1 MRKLLKTPLRKKALL
16 SVMMAACIS
25 SSFTGITTLFPLS
38 TAHAAAAVTYIGS
51 AQAPAHNL
59 ALWYR
64 QPATDWETQALPIGN
79 GFMGGMVFG
88 GVDQEHLQFN
98 EKTLWTGGPRSKAGG
113 GRDGNRDGAADH
125 LEDVRQKLASGDV
138 AGASSVAEQYLTGTL
153 NDYPQFGNYQNFG
166 DIYFD
171 FALPAS
177 VTVSDYRRELDLED
191 GIARVS
197 YTQNGINYTREYFMS
212 YPDNVMAM
220 RLTSSQ
226 PNQLNFDVRVTSPQT
241 SPSIVANGNTLT
253 LSGKLADNE
262 MAYESQFRVQ
272 SDDGTVTAGSG
283 KLTVAGASS
292 VTILMSAAT
301 DYANHYPDYV
311 GTDPH
316 LTVNN
321 TLAAAS
327 AKSYESL
334 RTRHLADY
342 QSLFKR
348 VSLNLNDKIATI
360 PTDQLLADYRSTRNS
375 ALESLFFQYGRY
387 LLIASS
393 REGSLPANLQGVWNN
408 SKTPPWGAD
417 YHTNINLEMNYWPS
431 EVTNLSETAIPYVE
445 FIDSLRAPG
454 RVTAQKHHGVT
465 GSGWTIHT
473 FTSVF
478 GYTAPGWDIST
489 WGWQPAAGAFLSQ
502 QLWEKYLYTGDKT
515 YLRNKLYPI
524 MKEAAEFWTK
534 TLVTDKDGTLVST
547 PGVSPEHGTLSIG
560 DSYDQELVWQ
570 LFTNCIEASNVLGI
584 DADFRNEL
592 IDKRSKLS
600 MPKIGKYG
608 QVQEWKEDIDDP
620 NDQHRH
626 ISHLVGLYPGNLINK
641 VTTPDLFNAAKV
653 TLTQRGDEATG
664 WSRANKL
671 NLWARMLDG
680 DHAEKIL
687 QGQLDVSTN
696 ANLFDEHPPFQID
709 GNFGGTSGIAEM
721 LLQSHTGSIDLL
733 PALPSAWPKGDVK
746 GLKARGNFEVDMNWN
761 GTILK
766 SATITSLQG
775 NDAKVKDKTFTHAGQ
790 FQVLKAADNTPVSYT
805 VSGDSIAFHTEAG
818 QQYMITST
826 VSPPPLPPS
835 SVESPAHTDT
845 SVDLKWTAPNS
856 GANVAGYVVEVYQ
869 GTNKINSIDV
879 PEGGTSLKVT
889 GLSAKQLYRF
899 VVWSKDANGTLS
911 SKSAETTAY
920 TFIGDVYLQNF
931 DNGEVGG
938 WKKTST
944 TGSATFSVES
954 KALKVSAAPVAIMVD
969 DNSPVY
975 KDADLAIKLKIQT
988 GTGRVGMLFRYN
1000 DVNNYAGVIY
1010 DFGKWLWYYVKDGT
1024 EHYGDLASVSVT
1036 NGQTYDVNASFVDTD
1051 IKLWIDGQLVGS
1063 ATVGDILNVP
1073 GKIGLRTWF
1082 DSKVLYIDDV
1092 TYTNTR
1098 PSIVNPVTGVLLDKT
1113 SVSLKE
1119 NETAELTAAI
1129 QPANATNPNVSWAS
1143 SNPLVAKVEVIGGK
1157 AVVTGLKEGATEIT
1171 ATTTDGGYRATAQVT
1186 VTKASAVMPSI
1197 KVDDRSSAVVYT
1209 GSWSNYNDGGDY
1221 SGTEKYSNTAGDSAS
1236 FTFTG
1241 TSIQLISM
1249 KQRNMGNIDVYL
1261 DGVLAQA
1268 DIDCYAPS
1276 TIKQVVLY
1284 SKTGLPAGQHTI
1296 KVVVKGTKSAQAV
1309 DKIGAIDAFE
1319 YTPAIAAPSVTAD
1332 DTNNV
1337 IVGADANM
1345 EYSVDSGMNYTK
1357 YGAAQIPVFSGDQ
1370 TVLVRVAAN
1379 GANAAGLTK
1388 TLTFT
1393 ANPIQSIQL
1402 TNIPA
1407 ALKVGDTVS
1416 SIVYAAYS
1424 ENEISPV
1431 TEGVTYESDHPEVV
1445 SVDATG
1451 IVRAISAGHAT
1462 ITAVYRGKQASVDV
1476 TVTVDEPAAT
1486 LTGPS
1491 STAAGTPFATA
1502 YGLNHVR
1509 DVYAQDLTLTYNPEL
1524 VTFISAES
1532 LKDGLVLVN
1541 KAEKPGQIRLIAA
1554 STGVNA
1560 ANANGDLLLLHWK
1573 AQSIL
1578 HSQVATIKLA
1588 AVNVANG
1595 EGVETSLPGSTINVQ
1610 VTVDSIIGDING
1622 DRKVSIGDVA
1632 MVAAAYG
1639 KTAGDPDWNQYKAA
1653 DINNDQKVD
1662 ILDLAAVAAKI
1673 LE

>member
-1 MRKLLKTPLRKKALL
+1 MRKLLKTPLKKKALL

-25 SSFTGITTLFPLS
+25 SGFTGMTTLFPLN
-38 TAHAAAAVTYIGS
+38 TAHAAAAITYTGS
-51 AQAPAHNL
+51 APAPAHNL

-79 GFMGGMVFG
+79 GYMGGMVFG
-88 GVDQEHLQFN
+88 GVEQEHLQFN

-113 GRDGNRDGAADH
+113 GRDGNRDSAADH

-138 AGASSVAEQYLTGTL
+138 AGATSIAEQFLTGTL

-166 DIYFD
+166 DMYFD

-177 VTVSDYRRELDLED
+177 VTVTDYRRELDLED
-191 GIARVS
+191 GIARVT
-197 YTQNGINYTREYFMS
+197 YKQNGIDYTREYFMS

-226 PNQLNFDVRVTSPQT
+226 PNQLNFDVKVTSPQT
-241 SPSIVANGNTLT
+241 SPSITAIGNTLT
-253 LSGKLADNE
+253 LSGKLSDNG

-283 KLTVAGASS
+283 KLTVAGASA

-311 GTDPH
+311 GTNPH

-321 TLAAAS
+321 RLAAAS
-327 AKSYESL
+327 AKTYESL

-342 QSLFKR
+342 QALFKR
-348 VSLNLNDKIATI
+348 VSLNLNDQIATI
-360 PTDQLLADYRSTRNS
+360 PTDQLLASYRSTRTS

-408 SKTPPWGAD
+408 STTPPWGAD

-478 GYTAPGWDIST
+478 GYTAPGWDISN

-502 QLWEKYLYTGDKT
+502 QLWEKYLFTGDKT
-515 YLRNKLYPI
+515 YLQNKLYPI

-570 LFTNCIEASNVLGI
+570 LFTNCIEASDVLGI

-592 IDKRSKLS
+592 MDKRSRLS

-653 TLTQRGDEATG
+653 TLIQRGDEATG

-687 QGQLDVSTN
+687 QGQLDANTN
-696 ANLFDEHPPFQID
+696 TNLFDTHPPFQID
-709 GNFGGTSGIAEM
+709 GNFGATSGIAEM

-733 PALPSAWPKGDVK
+733 PALPMAWSKGDVK
-746 GLKARGNFEVDMNWN
+746 GLKARGNFDVDMSWD

-766 SATITSLQG
+766 RASITSLQG
-775 NDAKVKDKTFTHAGQ
+775 NVASVKSKTFTHTGQ
-790 FQVLKAADNTPVSYT
+790 YQVLKADNTPVSYT
-805 VSGDSIAFHTEAG
+805 VSGDTITFNTEVG
-818 QQYMITST
+818 QKYVINSSVT
-826 VSPPPLPPS
+826 PPPLPPTN
-835 SVESPAHTDT
+835 VESPAHTDT
-845 SVDLKWTAPNS
+845 SVDLKWTAPSS
-856 GANVAGYVVEVYQ
+856 GSNIAGYIVDVYQ
-869 GTNKINSIDV
+869 GANKVKSIEV
-879 PEGGTSLKVT
+879 AAASTSLQVT
-889 GLSAKQLYRF
+889 GLSEKQLYRF
-899 VVWSKDANGTLS
+899 VVWSKDANGMLS
-911 SKSAETTAY
+911 ATSAETTAY
-920 TFIGDVYLQNF
+920 TFVGDVYLQNF
-931 DNGEVGG
+931 DSGEVGG

-944 TGSATFSVES
+944 TGNATFSVENN
-954 KALKVSAAPVAIMVD
+954 ALKVSSAPVAIMVD

-975 KDADLAIKLKIQT
+975 KDADLAMKLKVQT
-988 GTGRVGMLFRYN
+988 GTGRVGILFRYN

-1010 DFGKWLWYYVKDGT
+1010 DLGKWLWYYMKDGT
-1024 EHYGDLASVSVT
+1024 EHYGDLSSVAIT
-1036 NGQTYDVNASFVDTD
+1036 NGQTYDVKVSFVDSD
-1051 IKLWIDGQLVGS
+1051 MKLWIDGQLVGS

-1082 DSKVLYIDDV
+1082 DNKVLFIDEV

-1098 PSIVNPVTGVLLDKT
+1098 PASNISVTGITLDK
-1113 SVSLKE
+1113 SAVALKE
-1119 NETAELTAAI
+1119 NETAQLTATI
-1129 QPANATNPNVSWAS
+1129 QPGNATNPNISWAS
-1143 SNPLVAKVEVIGGK
+1143 SNSLVAKVEVVGGK
-1157 AVVTGLKEGATEIT
+1157 AIVTGLKEGTAEIT
-1171 ATTTDGGYRATAQVT
+1171 ATSADGGFRAAAQVT
-1186 VTKASAVMPSI
+1186 VTKASGVVATV
-1197 KVDDRSSAVVYT
+1197 KVDDRDAAVVYT
-1209 GSWSNYNDGGDY
+1209 GSWNNYSDGGDY
-1221 SGTEKYSNTAGDSAS
+1221 SGTEKYSNTAGDSAQ

-1261 DGVLAQA
+1261 DGVLVQA

-1284 SKTGLPAGQHTI
+1284 SKTGLTAGQHTI

-1319 YTPAIAAPSVTAD
+1319 YTPAIAAPNVSAD
-1332 DTNNV
+1332 DTSNV
-1337 IVGADANM
+1337 IVGADENM
-1345 EYSVDSGMNYTK
+1345 EYSVDGGLSYTS
-1357 YGAAQIPVFSGDQ
+1357 YQADPIPTFSGNQ

-1379 GANAAGLTK
+1379 ETNAAGLTK
-1388 TLTFT
+1388 SLTFT
-1393 ANPIQSIQL
+1393 ANPVEL
-1402 TNIPA
+1402 A
-1407 ALKVGDTVS
+1407 AS
-1416 SIVYAAYS
+1416 
-1424 ENEISPV
+1424 
-1431 TEGVTYESDHPEVV
+1431 
-1445 SVDATG
+1445 
-1451 IVRAISAGHAT
+1451 
-1462 ITAVYRGKQASVDV
+1462 
-1476 TVTVDEPAAT
+1476 
-1486 LTGPS
+1486 LTGPGS
-1491 STAAGTPFATA
+1491 VAAGDSFTAA
-1502 YGLNHVR
+1502 YGLTHAGE
-1509 DVYAQDLTLTYNPEL
+1509 VYAQDVTITYNPDL
-1524 VTFISAES
+1524 VTFLSAKP
-1532 LKDGLVLVN
+1532 LTDGMVIV
-1541 KAEKPGQIRLIAA
+1541 KQAEKPGQIRFITAN
-1554 STGVNA
+1554 TDVNS
-1560 ANANGDLLLLHWK
+1560 ANANGDMLQLNWK
-1573 AQSIL
+1573 AQAIL
-1578 HSQVATIKLA
+1578 HAQS
-1588 AVNVANG
+1588 ANFTLSNLKIASG
-1595 EGVETSLPGSTINVQ
+1595 EGVETSVPDSSL
-1610 VTVDSIIGDING
+1610 TVLITVNSIVGDLNG
-1622 DRKVSIGDVA
+1622 DSKVSIGDLA

-1639 KTAGDPDWNQYKAA
+1639 KTDADADWNQYKSA
-1653 DINNDQKVD
+1653 DINHDKKVD
-1662 ILDLAAVAAKI
+1662 IDDLAAVAAKI
-1673 LE
+1673 LK

>member
-1 MRKLLKTPLRKKALL
+1 MHKFLKTPFKRKAIV
-16 SVMMAACIS
+16 SVMLAACIS
-25 SSFTGITTLFPLS
+25 SGFTGISTLVPLG
-38 TAHAAAAVTYIGS
+38 TAYAATAVTYTGS
-51 AQAPAHNL
+51 APAPAHNL

-64 QPATDWETQALPIGN
+64 QPAADWETQALPIGN
-79 GFMGGMVFG
+79 GYMGGMVFG
-88 GVDQEHLQFN
+88 GVDQEHVQFN

-125 LEDVRQKLASGDV
+125 LETVRQKLAAGDV
-138 AGASSVAEQYLTGTL
+138 AGASSIAEQFLTGTL
-153 NDYPQFGNYQNFG
+153 NDYPQFGYYQNFG
-166 DIYFD
+166 DMYMD

-191 GIARVS
+191 GISRVS
-197 YTQNGINYTREYFMS
+197 YTQNGITYTREYFMS
-212 YPDNVMAM
+212 YPDNVMVM

-226 PNQLNFDVRVTSPQT
+226 PSQLNFDLRVTSPQT
-241 SPSIVANGNTLT
+241 APSIVASGQTLT
-253 LSGKLADNE
+253 LSGKLADNG
-262 MAYESQFRVQ
+262 MAYESQFRV
-272 SDDGTVTAGSG
+272 STEDGTVTAGSG
-283 KLTVAGASS
+283 NLTVAGAST
-292 VTILMSAAT
+292 VTVLMSAAT

-327 AKSYESL
+327 AKTYESL
-334 RTRHLADY
+334 RARHLSDY

-348 VSLNLNDKIATI
+348 VSLNLNDQTAAI
-360 PTDQLLADYRSTRNS
+360 PTDQLLASYRSTRSS

-431 EVTNLSETAIPYVE
+431 EVTNLSETAIPYVD

-478 GYTAPGWDIST
+478 GYTAPGWDISN

-515 YLRNKLYPI
+515 YLQNKLYPI

-547 PGVSPEHGTLSIG
+547 PGVSPEHGSLSIG

-592 IDKRSKLS
+592 IDKRSRLS

-653 TLTQRGDEATG
+653 TLMQRGDEATG

-680 DHAEKIL
+680 DHAKRIL
-687 QGQLDVSTN
+687 EGQLDVSTN

-733 PALPSAWPKGDVK
+733 PALPSAWTKGDVK
-746 GLKARGNFEVDMNWN
+746 GLKARGNFEVDMSWN

-766 SATITSLQG
+766 SAIITSLHG

-805 VSGDSIAFHTEAG
+805 ASGDSIAFHTEAG
-818 QQYMITST
+818 QKYVITST

-835 SVESPAHTDT
+835 NVASPAHTNT
-845 SVDLKWTAPNS
+845 SVDLKWDAPS
-856 GANVAGYVVEVYQ
+856 SAANVAGYVVEVYQ
-869 GTNKINSIDV
+869 GAKKINSIDV
-879 PEGGTSLKVT
+879 PGGGTSLKVT
-889 GLSAKQLYRF
+889 GLSANQLYRF

-911 SKSAETTAY
+911 STSGETTVY

-931 DNGEVGG
+931 DDGIVGG

-944 TGSATFSVES
+944 TGSASFSVENN
-954 KALKVSAAPVAIMVD
+954 ALKVVAAPVAIMVD
-969 DNSPVY
+969 DNAPVY
-975 KDADLAIKLKIQT
+975 KDADLGMKLKIQT

-1010 DFGKWLWYYVKDGT
+1010 DVGKWLWYYVKDGT
-1024 EHYGDLASVSVT
+1024 EHYGDIASFSVT
-1036 NGQTYDVNASFVDTD
+1036 NGQTYDVKVSFVDTD
-1051 IKLWIDGQLVGS
+1051 MKLWIDGKLIGS
-1063 ATVGDILNVP
+1063 ATVADIPNIS

-1098 PSIVNPVTGVLLDKT
+1098 PSTTNPVT
-1113 SVSLKE
+1113 S
-1119 NETAELTAAI
+1119 
-1129 QPANATNPNVSWAS
+1129 P
-1143 SNPLVAKVEVIGGK
+1143 
-1157 AVVTGLKEGATEIT
+1157 
-1171 ATTTDGGYRATAQVT
+1171 
-1186 VTKASAVMPSI
+1186 I
-1197 KVDDRSSAVVYT
+1197 KVDDRNPAVVYT

-1221 SGTEKYSNTAGDSAS
+1221 SGTEKYSNTAGDSAQ

-1261 DGVLAQA
+1261 DGVLEQA

-1296 KVVVKGTKSAQAV
+1296 KVVVKGTKNAQAS

-1319 YTPAIAAPSVTAD
+1319 YLPAIPAPSVTAD

-1337 IVGADANM
+1337 IVGADETM
-1345 EYSVDSGMNYTK
+1345 EFSVDNGVSYTK
-1357 YGAAQIPVFSGDQ
+1357 YNGAQIPVFSGDQ
-1370 TVLVRVAAN
+1370 TVLVRVAADA
-1379 GANAAGLTK
+1379 ANAAGLTK
-1388 TLTFT
+1388 TLSFT
-1393 ANPIQSIQL
+1393 ANPTQSIRL
-1402 TNIPA
+1402 TLSGP
-1407 ALKVGDTVS
+1407 G
-1416 SIVYAAYS
+1416 SI
-1424 ENEISPV
+1424 
-1431 TEGVTYESDHPEVV
+1431 
-1445 SVDATG
+1445 
-1451 IVRAISAGHAT
+1451 
-1462 ITAVYRGKQASVDV
+1462 
-1476 TVTVDEPAAT
+1476 
-1486 LTGPS
+1486 
-1491 STAAGTPFATA
+1491 AAGAPFTAA
-1502 YGLNHVR
+1502 YGLNHVEG
-1509 DVYAQDLTLTYNPEL
+1509 VYAQDITITYNPDL
-1524 VTFISAES
+1524 VTFLSAES
-1532 LKDGLVLVN
+1532 LKDGLVLVQT
-1541 KAEKPGQIRLIAA
+1541 AEKPGQVRLIAA
-1554 STGVNA
+1554 STSANA
-1560 ANANGDLLLLHWK
+1560 ANASGDMLLLHWK

-1578 HSQVATIKLA
+1578 HSQVATITLA
-1588 AVNVANG
+1588 PVNVANG
-1595 EGVETSLPGSTINVQ
+1595 AGIETSLPSGSMSVQ
-1610 VTVDSIIGDING
+1610 VTVDSIIGDMNG
-1622 DRKVSIGDVA
+1622 DRKVTIGDVA

-1639 KTAGDPDWNQYKAA
+1639 KKAGDPDWDQYKAA
-1653 DINNDQKVD
+1653 DINNDQIVD